1 MKLAIKDIKNK
12 RQWRAATGLEEH
24 QFKNL
29 LKHYQVSYEKKYGAS
44 VEARQAEIEVT
55 PSLQTEEELLYFTLF
70 SLKSGLTYDLLGLV
84 CGMDG
89 SNAKRNQELGLAV
102 LKETLETAGC
112 APKRGFQSAE
122 EFSQYLNKEKTLL
135 LDGTEQRIQRPSENE
150 EQKMMYSG
158 KKKDLRSKP

>member
-1 MKLAIKDIKNK
+1 MKLAIKDLKSK
-12 RQWRAATGLEEH
+12 RQWRAATGFEEH
-24 QFKNL
+24 QFKKL
-29 LKHYQVSYEKKYGAS
+29 LKLYKVSYEKKYGAG
-44 VEARQAEIEVT
+44 VAARQAEIEVT

-122 EFSQYLNKEKTLL
+122 EFSQYLKKEKTLL
-135 LDGTEQRIQRPSENE
+135 LDGTEQRIQRPGANE
-150 EQKMMYSG
+150 EQRMMYSG
-158 KKKDLRSKP
+158 KKKDIRSKP